1 MAVVVW
7 LLAAAPAFAAE
18 PTDVSWSVGWDGV
31 VKLGRWSVAA
41 AEFTLTE
48 PAECRL
54 ECTAPDGDG
63 HSVRFLGPTT
73 KLTAGRQRIETPFQ
87 IGRPDGSVTLRL
99 RRDGAEVAQTMQR
112 SETDGGL
119 QLAPLSDRLI
129 VTLGEVRS
137 VTALA
142 TTPLRRHVHLS
153 TRVAAAELPG
163 SVAAYAAVDWL
174 LLTGSAAVSELQSAA
189 IRDWVRD
196 GGRLIVSVPKTMTE
210 FQSSPLTAWLP
221 VKVATEPVVVRD
233 LGALEAFAGRN
244 LRIPMTGGVK
254 VADLNAP
261 DGVVLASSRNE
272 ELLVRVPYGFG
283 EVVVLALDVTQAPLV
298 NWGGMNDF
306 VRRLVELEPAAT
318 GDEKSSDRN
327 VRGQLT
333 STGISDLASQLG
345 ASLDRFP
352 EVRRPSPWWSMV
364 WLLGCLLVVGPLDY
378 VLVHRVLQRPHYTW
392 VTLPVWL
399 VLFAGLAASAGGG
412 WNRTTAR
419 LNQMDVVD
427 IDEATQSVHV
437 NSYATFYSPVSQ
449 RVDLTAA
456 PRVADWSAVAANS
469 ALSRGLS
476 WFYIPEST
484 TGGLYRPGG
493 VEWGRTEYQIEPLS
507 GQMTSVPVLQWSSK
521 TIASSWSDTARNAV
535 ESDLQSTG
543 LGRLT
548 GTLTH
553 YLPGRITDW
562 VLAYGN
568 RAYQL
573 QVSRTDDTIQPLPAG
588 RRLSAEDPL
597 LFQGD
602 LRSLLTRVVTT
613 RETGMTSK
621 DMRVHLEQTKYDPL
635 ARDPHRLWQ
644 MVTFH
649 KAAGGTGY
657 SRLDNE
663 LLLDSD
669 LTRQLE
675 LGRAVLFGRLDA
687 ASWVETRVNGEEL
700 PPDRSDVF
708 VRLVLPVR
716 RSGEIVRELPKF
728 GPDQK

>member
-1 MAVVVW
+1 
-7 LLAAAPAFAAE
+7 
-18 PTDVSWSVGWDGV
+18 D
-31 VKLGRWSVAA
+31 SVA
-41 AEFTLTE
+41 
-48 PAECRL
+48 
-54 ECTAPDGDG
+54 G
-63 HSVRFLGPTT
+63 
-73 KLTAGRQRIETPFQ
+73 
-87 IGRPDGSVTLRL
+87 
-99 RRDGAEVAQTMQR
+99 
-112 SETDGGL
+112 
-119 QLAPLSDRLI
+119 
-129 VTLGEVRS
+129 
-137 VTALA
+137 
-142 TTPLRRHVHLS
+142 
-153 TRVAAAELPG
+153 
-163 SVAAYAAVDWL
+163 YAAVDWL
-174 LLTGSAAVSELQSAA
+174 LLTGPAAVSEAQSAA

-196 GGRLIVSVPKTMTE
+196 GGRLIVSVPKSIAE
-210 FQSSPLTAWLP
+210 FQASPLSEWLP
-221 VKVATEPVVVRD
+221 VKVATEPVIVRD
-233 LGALEAFAGRN
+233 LGALEAFAGRT
-244 LRIPMTGGVK
+244 LRIPMTSRVAA
-254 VADLNAP
+254 ADLDAP
-261 DGVVLASSRNE
+261 DGVVLASSRSN

-283 EVVVLALDVTQAPLV
+283 EVVVLALDVTQAPLA

-306 VRRLVELEPAAT
+306 VRRLVDLELAAT
-318 GDEKSSDRN
+318 GDEKSSERN

-378 VLVHRVLQRPHYTW
+378 VVVHRLLKRPHFTW
-392 VTLPVWL
+392 VTLPLWL
-399 VLFAGLAASAGGG
+399 VLFAGLAASAGGD
-412 WNRTTAR
+412 WNRAAAR
-419 LNQMDVVD
+419 LNQTDVVD
-427 IDEATQSVHV
+427 VDEATQSVHV
-437 NSYATFYSPVSQ
+437 NSYATYYSPVSQ
-449 RVDLTAA
+449 RVELTTS
-456 PRVADWSAVAANS
+456 PRVAEWSAGAADG
-469 ALSRGLS
+469 AQSRGLS

-493 VEWGRTEYQIEPLS
+493 VEWGRTEYQVEPLS
-507 GQMTSVPVLQWSSK
+507 GRMTSVPVLQWSSR
-521 TIASSWSDTARNAV
+521 TVASTWSDTARNAV

-553 YLPGRITDW
+553 HLPGRLTDW

-573 QVSRTDDTIQPLPAG
+573 QVSRTDETIQPLPAG

-602 LRSLLTRVVTT
+602 LRSLLTRVVTR
-613 RETGMTSK
+613 RETGTTPK

-649 KAAGGTGY
+649 EAAGGTGY

-663 LLLDSD
+663 LLLDDD
-669 LTRQLE
+669 LTRQLK

-687 ASWVETRVNGEEL
+687 ASWVETRVNREEV
-700 PPDRSDVF
+700 PPDRNDVF